1 MSKTRLALALSI
13 AALTVVTCTS
23 AALAQ
28 QGVAK
33 ACAADI
39 KAQCTGVQPGEGR
52 IKACIK
58 SHFKDLSEPCQAV
71 MLTAAAIGKAC
82 AADIKQNCAG
92 IRPGAGR
99 IEACMKAHLDEV
111 SEPCKEVRSQAAAGR
126 G

>member
-1 MSKTRLALALSI
+1 MSRTQLARALSI

-33 ACAADI
+33 AYAADV
-39 KAQCTGVQPGEGR
+39 KAQCTGVQPGEGC

-71 MLTAAAIGKAC
+71 MLKVAAISKVCG
-82 AADIKQNCAG
+82 
-92 IRPGAGR
+92 
-99 IEACMKAHLDEV
+99 
-111 SEPCKEVRSQAAAGR
+111 
-126 G
+126 